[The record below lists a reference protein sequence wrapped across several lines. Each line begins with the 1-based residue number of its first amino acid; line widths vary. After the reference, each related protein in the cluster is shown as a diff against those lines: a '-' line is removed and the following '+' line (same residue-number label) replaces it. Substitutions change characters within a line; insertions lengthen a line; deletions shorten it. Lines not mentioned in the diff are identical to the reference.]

1 MHIEE
6 IINKIETPDANV
18 AKLVQGRFDALIKPV
33 GSLAKLETMTTRYA
47 SIIGKYDKEELNYPE
62 KALLVFAGMEQAD
75 YIEKLM
81 LGKTPI
87 NIMAESL
94 GAKVFPLL
102 IMSETKAD
110 AYEEGMALLGEL
122 VQSNGLD
129 MIGIGCLAPVEDK
142 MVATA
147 MAGAIL
153 QAAAL
158 KKGIM
163 LDGVATCRAALKAVE
178 LAPLAKEYC
187 FAGHVSH
194 EAGAEQQ
201 LQELELE
208 AALRLNI
215 PEGSGEG
222 ALVAFSLL
230 QAGIKAYKEM
240 ETFEE
245 AGVHIEMKEYSR
257 KEEVKA
263 SHWKQL

>member
-6 IINKIETPDANV
+6 IINKIEAPDANI

-33 GSLAKLETMTTRYA
+33 GSLAKLETITTRYA
-47 SIIGKYDKEELNYPE
+47 SIMGKYAKEELNYPE
-62 KALLVFAGMEQAD
+62 KAILIFAGMEQAD

-81 LGKTPI
+81 LGRTPL
-87 NIMAESL
+87 NIMAESV

-102 IMSETKAD
+102 IMSETEAD

-129 MIGIGCLAPVEDK
+129 FVGLGCLASAEDQ

-158 KKGIM
+158 KKGVM
-163 LDGVATCRAALKAVE
+163 LDGVTTCKAAQKAIK

-187 FAGHVSH
+187 FAGHVSA
-194 EAGAEQQ
+194 EAGAEEELQQ
-201 LQELELE
+201 LELE